1 MCAAGELRAGYQ
13 VSMSKKRSTSRQ
25 PIDRRRVVRNK
36 TSQPTGPR
44 LRGRR
49 NHAHLRRPPPA
60 TRTPILL
67 MSTSEENKYN
77 PGILLTSCLLHSF
90 IQGIII
96 SQAGRYY
103 EDYFHLDKFSMK
115 SYVGTIV
122 AVSSY
127 VSHLRHPSRHLE
139 AYPGNPSAQTTYI
152 SYKAW
157 TVILLRDGQSPT
169 VPAVT
174 STGFLF

>member
-1 MCAAGELRAGYQ
+1 MR
-13 VSMSKKRSTSRQ
+13 VR
-25 PIDRRRVVRNK
+25 DRRTSCWVPGIDVEEAFDSRSIDGTLFETKRL
-36 TSQPTGPR
+36 SQPGPR

-60 TRTPILL
+60 IRTPILL

-103 EDYFHLDKFSMK
+103 EDYFHLDNLSMK
-115 SYVGTIV
+115 SYVGIIV

-127 VSHLRHPSRHLE
+127 VSHLQHPSRDPE
-139 AYPGNPSAQTTYI
+139 AYSGNQSAQTTYI

-169 VPAVT
+169 VAVVT